1 MKYISMFFAISV
13 ASGALQVFMDIGILN
28 PPIKNL
34 VFEKKK
40 NLNHKAFIL
49 SKKYLPTTFLF
60 LKNFHR

>member
-34 VFEKKK
+34 VFGEKKK
-40 NLNHKAFIL
+40 
-49 SKKYLPTTFLF
+49 SQS
-60 LKNFHR
+60 

>member
-40 NLNHKAFIL
+40 KNLNHKAFIL

-60 LKNFHR
+60 F